1 MLLKLLKYEG
11 MVLGR
16 LLLPFDLLCLVL
28 IVLERYILVDS
39 GLVLALLWLTI
50 MTSFFAHAVLVVR

>member
-16 LLLPFDLLCLVL
+16 LLLPFDLLC
-28 IVLERYILVDS
+28 
-39 GLVLALLWLTI
+39 
-50 MTSFFAHAVLVVR
+50 FAHITSLKESDIVPFHLCPESAFC